1 MTQIGSM
8 HLQKGIQVFQKISH
22 GFLRFYLKTR
32 TIYNEQISFLLL
44 RFSAKYSWITFLLE
58 ICRCSCESFETLR
71 FLVWAKVLKRCKRHF
86 AATTETNRA
95 SKYFNFFFLNTCSLK
110 YLKWKKFLLKFIK
123 CGHFFEMNRSFHLN
137 QVVILFCATVP
148 PKFHT
153 LLNYVY
159 KNVLAF
165 LVTWLIL
172 APVCLLQCKIAFCV
186 KTFCLVLRKFQ
197 KFEYQKKLP

>member
-110 YLKWKKFLLKFIK
+110 YLKWKKFL
-123 CGHFFEMNRSFHLN
+123 
-137 QVVILFCATVP
+137 FCAKWIEV
-148 PKFHT
+148 FISIRLWFFFARQFLQNST
-153 LLNYVY
+153 LFSIMFT
-159 KNVLAF
+159 KMF
-165 LVTWLIL
+165 
-172 APVCLLQCKIAFCV
+172 
-186 KTFCLVLRKFQ
+186 
-197 KFEYQKKLP
+197 